1 MKKIYTNNP
10 EFNNLKY
17 FRFISIISFFLL
29 LLTSS
34 AFGQDGSTNTT
45 KVLDLTDDPV
55 LVGSSGV
62 IPPNSHP
69 VGVKNVTAIDN
80 PNDDGGAIKVSW
92 DLSVDDHA
100 DGKVTFYKIYRST
113 GVPDDLEEIG
123 SQTSGNSEFSDGNT
137 EDGIEYYYMVSVGN
151 DYKENG
157 KVVWVCQS
165 GSDTFGPV
173 TSSAQWFDMGRINVF
188 VGTLLICTFILY
200 FISAAKSG
208 KNLYIRKIAGLDAV
222 DDAVGR
228 ATEMGKKVFFIP
240 GINDMDNVQT
250 IAGLT
255 ILGRVAQLTAE
266 YETWI
271 EVPVCKSLVMITA
284 RETVKE
290 AYAKAGRPDAF
301 NEAQVHYITDDQF
314 GYAAAVDGM
323 FVREKPAAIFYMGAF
338 FAESLIM
345 AETGNS
351 IGAIQIAGTG
361 QPSQLPFFVAACDY
375 TLIGE
380 ELFAA
385 SAYLSKEPKLLGS
398 LKGQDMGKAV
408 ILVAILLGILLET
421 FNIFQL
427 SNFFRVIG

>member
-1 MKKIYTNNP
+1 MNKIYANIP
-10 EFNNLKY
+10 GFKSIKY
-17 FRFISIISFFLL
+17 VSLISLISIFLL
-29 LLTSS
+29 GST
-34 AFGQDGSTNTT
+34 APVFGQDDAPVDSVLADTTNI
-45 KVLDLTDDPV
+45 
-55 LVGSSGV
+55 
-62 IPPNSHP
+62 IPPDITP
-69 VGVKNVTAIDN
+69 VNVKNVTVIDN
-80 PNDDGGAIKVSW
+80 PNDDGEAIRISW
-92 DLSVDDHA
+92 DVSIDDISG
-100 DGKVTFYKIYRST
+100 GKVTAYKIFRST
-113 GVPDDLEEIG
+113 SRTGDFEEVG
-123 SQTSGNSEFSDGNT
+123 NQTSGDSEYTDSNT
-137 EDGIEYYYMVSVGN
+137 EDGTEYYYYVSAVN
-151 DYKENG
+151 ELRDNG
-157 KVVWVCQS
+157 KILWSVK
-165 GSDTFGPV
+165 SDSDIAGPV
-173 TSSAQWFDMGRINVF
+173 KSSAQWFDMGRINVF
-188 VGTLLICTFILY
+188 IGTILIITFILY
-200 FISAAKSG
+200 FISAAKAG
-208 KNLYIRKIAGLDAV
+208 KDLYIRKIAGLDAV

-290 AYAKAGRPDAF
+290 SYAKAGRPDAF
-301 NEAQVHYITDDQF
+301 NEDQVHYVTDDQF

-351 IGAIQIAGTG
+351 VGAIQIAGTG

-408 ILVAILLGILLET
+408 ILVAILLGVLLET
-421 FNIFQL
+421 FNFFQL
-427 SNFFRVIG
+427 SNFFTVIG